1 MNSLNHKI
9 MLLVGVLMLFGQQAV
24 MADNRPPSHRN
35 ARINHVYNAPLRK
48 PQFGQ
53 RFDSRRNRSAPAYR
67 YYYKPGYRASYRA
80 NHFPRRHNRA
90 FVNARGRFLF

>member
-9 MLLVGVLMLFGQQAV
+9 MLLVGVLMLFGQQTV
-24 MADNRPPSHRN
+24 MADNRPSSHRN
-35 ARINHVYNAPLRK
+35 AQINRVHNAPLRNS
-48 PQFGQ
+48 QVGQ

-67 YYYKPGYRASYRA
+67 YYDKPSYRV

-90 FVNARGRFLF
+90 FVNARRRFLF